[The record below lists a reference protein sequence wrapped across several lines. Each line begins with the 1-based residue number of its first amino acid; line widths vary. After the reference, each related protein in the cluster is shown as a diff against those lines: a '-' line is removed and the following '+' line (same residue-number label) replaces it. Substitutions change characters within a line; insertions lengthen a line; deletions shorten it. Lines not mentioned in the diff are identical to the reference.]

1 MDATLVASVFCS
13 KSVTVDVM
21 LTQNNSLSYVKIM
34 RSHTLVCSAIKLSL
48 YESIILTVTQWN
60 DIQSNLSLSIFTIHK
75 FYYNRNPLTMI
86 KNKRE
91 NSVAYNYIGIECG
104 YRGTMHLW

>member
-34 RSHTLVCSAIKLSL
+34 RSHTLACSAIKLSL
-48 YESIILTVTQWN
+48 YESIILTVTQ
-60 DIQSNLSLSIFTIHK
+60 
-75 FYYNRNPLTMI
+75 
-86 KNKRE
+86 
-91 NSVAYNYIGIECG
+91 
-104 YRGTMHLW
+104 

>member
-34 RSHTLVCSAIKLSL
+34 RSHILVCSAIKLSL
-48 YESIILTVTQWN
+48 YESIILTVTQ
-60 DIQSNLSLSIFTIHK
+60 
-75 FYYNRNPLTMI
+75 
-86 KNKRE
+86 
-91 NSVAYNYIGIECG
+91 
-104 YRGTMHLW
+104 